1 LPIGPVV
8 DFEVAV
14 VVEIGDATVLGVAD
28 RENVLGRGIR
38 AFWTILT
45 REVGL
50 EEAGMLQL
58 VAEVPTHPLNHGRSQ
73 AQF

>member
-1 LPIGPVV
+1 
-8 DFEVAV
+8 
-14 VVEIGDATVLGVAD
+14 
-28 RENVLGRGIR
+28 
-38 AFWTILT
+38 
-45 REVGL
+45 VGL